1 MKKQQLLSVITFYTS
16 STYSVICNFMLYSKS
31 QRKSDFVEKQ
41 DLIQSG
47 RVPVESF
54 FLFVSFE
61 SVSDGGS
68 GKGNDSDSH

>member
-1 MKKQQLLSVITFYTS
+1 
-16 STYSVICNFMLYSKS
+16 MLYSKS

-54 FLFVSFE
+54 SLFVSFE